1 MKSTETRKAKRKGR
15 KFKRKGRLT
24 WKDSLKIGFGIA
36 IAPYIFAVIT
46 TILWLVYTVT
56 VLTLSDFSPDFMES
70 LQRLWETLQRGEK

>member
-24 WKDSLKIGFGIA
+24 WRDSLKIGFGIA